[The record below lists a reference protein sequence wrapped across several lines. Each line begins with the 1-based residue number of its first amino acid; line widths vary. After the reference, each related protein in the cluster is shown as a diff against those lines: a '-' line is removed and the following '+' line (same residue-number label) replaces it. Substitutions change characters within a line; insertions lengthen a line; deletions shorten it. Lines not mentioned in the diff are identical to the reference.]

1 MARLSNPLSSNCPSF
16 ICLSSIC
23 LSSICVGLFAS
34 GGRQGL
40 GGEIPVRTLRVPNG
54 GIQPLIARGKEG
66 ELLLVYYSGKPGS
79 GDLYLLR
86 SRDDGDTFGK
96 PLRINQQEGSAVAT
110 GNIRGAQ
117 IAVGKNGRI
126 HVAWNGSSRA
136 MPRGLAN
143 PELPEDS
150 PYRLSAPMLYTRL
163 RDDGSGFEPERNV
176 MQRTFA
182 LDGGGSVAADATG
195 KVYVLWHGSSPD
207 GGKGEGGRAVWIARS
222 TDDGKT
228 FSTESRANP
237 KPTGACGCCGLRCFV
252 DSKGALYALYRTA
265 TDTVHRNMRLLFST
279 DSGRRFESLEVAPW
293 KVAACVM
300 SSSALV
306 EGSSS
311 SVVAAWETEGQVYFA
326 DVRRRPLALSNSLRS
341 APGKKR
347 GRRFPALATNH
358 RGEVLLA
365 WTEGMRWKRGG
376 AVAWAVFDRSGKVVP
391 GSTGRSD
398 GVPTWSLVAAFA
410 RSDGSF
416 VVVY

>member
-40 GGEIPVRTLRVPNG
+40 GGETPVRTLRVPNG

-136 MPRGLAN
+136 KPRGLAN
-143 PELPEDS
+143 PEAPEDS

-163 RDDGSGFEPERNV
+163 RDDGSGFEPERNL
-176 MQRTFA
+176 MRKTFA
-182 LDGGGSVAADATG
+182 LDGGGSVAADARG
-195 KVYVLWHGSSPD
+195 KVYVLWHGASPD
-207 GGKGEGGRAVWIARS
+207 GKRGEGGRAVWIARS

-228 FSTESRANP
+228 FSTESRANSE
-237 KPTGACGCCGLRCFV
+237 PTGACGCCGLRCFV
-252 DSKGALYALYRTA
+252 ADGD
-265 TDTVHRNMRLLFST
+265 TDDAFAVERYGVSES
-279 DSGRRFESLEVAPW
+279 DPRRDDDEPGVVRDREFRVGGL
-293 KVAACVM
+293 
-300 SSSALV
+300 SANDVDTQFHQDTGDLV
-306 EGSSS
+306 
-311 SVVAAWETEGQVYFA
+311 Q
-326 DVRRRPLALSNSLRS
+326 
-341 APGKKR
+341 
-347 GRRFPALATNH
+347 
-358 RGEVLLA
+358 
-365 WTEGMRWKRGG
+365 
-376 AVAWAVFDRSGKVVP
+376 
-391 GSTGRSD
+391 
-398 GVPTWSLVAAFA
+398 LVAAHEHGDS
-410 RSDGSF
+410 RSRWFRRCGLYTESVSRTRTLPGFRAGDRRGDLLGADRCFRDG
-416 VVVY
+416 